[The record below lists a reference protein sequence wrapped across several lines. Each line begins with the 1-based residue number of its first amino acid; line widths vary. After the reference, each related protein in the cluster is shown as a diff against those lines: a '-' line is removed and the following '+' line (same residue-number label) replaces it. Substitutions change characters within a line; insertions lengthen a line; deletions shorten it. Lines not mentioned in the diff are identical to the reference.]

1 MNQRYKP
8 TREQIIAILPD
19 TPNIHTFMQ
28 SGFTMLGADVPRNEI
43 MRHVGSMELS
53 GENATSMNHG
63 LVYKNENGKFVFV
76 ETINTFT
83 GDFTMPPE
91 KPAIIQPAK
100 YLSDTIAAMVA
111 TGTYC
116 QCSLA
121 GGAILRYKPS
131 ISWAIYRKGGHF
143 SSTTPADKR
152 FLAWTN
158 ELSIFRRAIAETS
171 GHNLAEAWRQLIPH
185 EGWYGASLNIVP
197 TAESLFAMAEV
208 SK

>member
-1 MNQRYKP
+1 MTPDIKP
-8 TREQIIAILPD
+8 
-19 TPNIHTFMQ
+19 
-28 SGFTMLGADVPRNEI
+28 
-43 MRHVGSMELS
+43 
-53 GENATSMNHG
+53 
-63 LVYKNENGKFVFV
+63 K
-76 ETINTFT
+76 
-83 GDFTMPPE
+83 
-91 KPAIIQPAK
+91 IIQPAK

-152 FLAWTN
+152 FLSWTN
-158 ELSIFRRAIAETS
+158 ELSVFRRAIAETS

-185 EGWYGASLNIVP
+185 EGWYGALLNIVP

-208 SK
+208 QS